1 MSTGYFP
8 MPNAIVDDGIMANL
22 SDKAFKAYVLV
33 RRKTAGWQ
41 KPSDRISTSQFM
53 DFAGIKKDE
62 TVYKVI
68 KELVAA
74 GLVSVSKDQGK
85 ISTYTLLDTPSHQ
98 TELPPSN
105 GTTPNE
111 SDHLK
116 GDHPHS
122 MEQPLPSKGGTTTPI
137 KRDSTKDNIKNT
149 KQETNSLGDKPQKQP
164 VQRTAKPTPNDE
176 KAKSYTVQDLVD
188 LGCDAQCAKDW
199 LAIRTKKLTES
210 ALNRNISQAS
220 KVGLTLAEAVA
231 WCAEN
236 AWQGFTANWY
246 LNATKQPI
254 ATFSQK
260 PASRS
265 DGWDELFSQGDS
277 DIRDVTPPKKYPPIE
292 EVFHA

>member
-1 MSTGYFP
+1 MSNEQGFSKL
-8 MPNAIVDDGIMANL
+8 PNDVLDVLMAELSGNTFKVYMAI
-22 SDKAFKAYVLV
+22 F
-33 RRKTAGWQ
+33 RKTAGFN
-41 KPSDRISTSQFM
+41 KASDNIPMSQLHKLT
-53 DFAGIKKDE
+53 GIKDKH
-62 TVYKVI
+62 TVIDAINDLEVRKLI
-68 KELVAA
+68 
-74 GLVSVSKDQGK
+74 SVTRQTGRVNTYAVCSHQCEKSTPVQDNNTSVKTPHVPVGKNHTATSGENPHPSKD
-85 ISTYTLLDTPSHQ
+85 
-98 TELPPSN
+98 N
-105 GTTPNE
+105 
-111 SDHLK
+111 
-116 GDHPHS
+116 
-122 MEQPLPSKGGTTTPI
+122 
-137 KRDSTKDNIKNT
+137 TKDNIQK
-149 KQETNSLGDKPQKQP
+149 TNSLGGKPQKQP
-164 VQRTAKPTPNDE
+164 VQRTAKPTPKDE

-265 DGWDELFSQGDS
+265 DGWDELFNQGDS

>member
-1 MSTGYFP
+1 MSNEQGFVAVPNWVFDKVMP
-8 MPNAIVDDGIMANL
+8 MLCAHKMQKLWA
-22 SDKAFKAYVLV
+22 AYSLIL
-33 RRKTAGWQ
+33 RKTHGFNKA
-41 KPSDRISTSQFM
+41 SDAIPAKQFEGV
-53 DFAGIKKDE
+53 GIKDE
-62 TVYKVI
+62 KTLTSTI
-68 KELVAA
+68 NELVDL
-74 GLVSVSKDQGK
+74 GLVTVIRQNGRTNIYSF
-85 ISTYTLLDTPSHQ
+85 ISLDTENHHDS
-98 TELPPSN
+98 TTTVKPPRFNPTTPIQSTTPPRMN
-105 GTTPNE
+105 QGATTPNE
-111 SDHLK
+111 S
-116 GDHPHS
+116 GAS
-122 MEQPLPSKGGTTTPI
+122 
-137 KRDSTKDNIKNT
+137 KDNTKNNT
-149 KQETNSLGDKPQKQP
+149 QQTNSLGDKPQKQT

-188 LGCDAQCAKDW
+188 LGCNAQCAKDW

-236 AWQGFTANWY
+236 AWQGFTASWY

-277 DIRDVTPPKKYPPIE
+277 DIRDVTPPKKYYQIE
-292 EVFHA
+292 GANHA